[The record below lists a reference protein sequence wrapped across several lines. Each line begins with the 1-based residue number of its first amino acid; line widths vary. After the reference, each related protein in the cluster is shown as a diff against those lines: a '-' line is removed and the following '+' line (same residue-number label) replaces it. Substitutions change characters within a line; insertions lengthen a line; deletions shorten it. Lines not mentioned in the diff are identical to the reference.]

1 MDMSSSTEPYV
12 DGVCSV
18 SIESMVSECGTAAK
32 ALENAIHTDIS
43 QVATLALKSLNAAFD
58 AIDHACTLLRDV
70 KMDTREAMK
79 VQAHQLNSHFAT
91 AKQDWVEIEEITAR
105 ASQNTKN
112 FQHTTLDQ
120 TIKSIGSVEM
130 ELSGQMNKT
139 RLAKMQIERRLAS
152 LRQQLNACRERAT
165 HAKSQSQDA
174 HNRTIIFS
182 IVSNVKWDTA
192 VTENRNWLFLAIG
205 NRLLS
210 PNFHSLGDV
219 SISLQHSVDHS
230 ADALISGASNDRED
244 WEASEAKFTDQ
255 IRRIEDMLE
264 ISRITFVNQENA
276 FEEAEKIEKR
286 CKELR
291 NRTKGFQSDLVRLE
305 YRISDLKKNLTDY
318 SQRLSDVDTNSVTP
332 LRYLLTLEE
341 GRAMLED
348 AKRVRADMVG
358 LDSRCG
364 FLDM

>member
-1 MDMSSSTEPYV
+1 
-12 DGVCSV
+12 
-18 SIESMVSECGTAAK
+18 
-32 ALENAIHTDIS
+32 
-43 QVATLALKSLNAAFD
+43 
-58 AIDHACTLLRDV
+58 
-70 KMDTREAMK
+70 
-79 VQAHQLNSHFAT
+79 
-91 AKQDWVEIEEITAR
+91 
-105 ASQNTKN
+105 
-112 FQHTTLDQ
+112 
-120 TIKSIGSVEM
+120 
-130 ELSGQMNKT
+130 
-139 RLAKMQIERRLAS
+139 
-152 LRQQLNACRERAT
+152 
-165 HAKSQSQDA
+165 
-174 HNRTIIFS
+174 
-182 IVSNVKWDTA
+182 
-192 VTENRNWLFLAIG
+192 
-205 NRLLS
+205 
-210 PNFHSLGDV
+210 V

-255 IRRIEDMLE
+255 IRRIEDKLE
-264 ISRITFVNQENA
+264 ISRTTFVNQENA